1 MKNFIKKFILFLI
14 IIFLLVAF
22 VIFGYLAY
30 VDIKSTNAKDYLN
43 EKYGL
48 VKKDLLTIKSVE
60 YVYEDIANC
69 ESLWFKKCTN
79 EKELTYEHT
88 FKLKDGTKIVV
99 KEYENHVFQ
108 DNYDGDVIN
117 QDEQNKEN

>member
-99 KEYENHVFQ
+99 KEYEDHVFQ
-108 DNYDGDVIN
+108 DNYNGDVIN